1 MSALAVWSRSR
12 NVSYRPRK
20 IITLS
25 SGPARIVYLLR
36 VCLQLFG
43 EQLFSVRLLF
53 RRLITQ
59 MSRKNSFRADP
70 ILFRS
75 TLIEVAIK
83 TAISWESCERRVRER
98 EPSYS
103 RSVRIL
109 LVQIYIFFLSRLVN
123 TQNLF
128 KPTRADLCRYIYSA
142 SNRASAV
149 SAAFFLITTSTKWHE
164 NN

>member
-1 MSALAVWSRSR
+1 
-12 NVSYRPRK
+12 
-20 IITLS
+20 
-25 SGPARIVYLLR
+25 
-36 VCLQLFG
+36 
-43 EQLFSVRLLF
+43 
-53 RRLITQ
+53 
-59 MSRKNSFRADP
+59 MSRKNSFRVDP

-83 TAISWESCERRVRER
+83 NGNLLRIVRMRER

-109 LVQIYIFFLSRLVN
+109 LLQIYIFFLSRLVN

-128 KPTRADLCRYIYSA
+128 IPTQADLCRYIYSA
-142 SNRASAV
+142 LNRASVV
-149 SAAFFLITTSTKWHE
+149 SATFFLITTSAKWHE